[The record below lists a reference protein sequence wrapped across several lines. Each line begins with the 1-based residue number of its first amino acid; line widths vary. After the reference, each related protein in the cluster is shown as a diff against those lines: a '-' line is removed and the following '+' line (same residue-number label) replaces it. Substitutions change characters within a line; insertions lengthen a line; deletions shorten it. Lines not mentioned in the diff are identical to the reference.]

1 MEGLRDGFSDCQRM
15 AILGIDSTLGANLA
29 LALSDRFAVLG
40 LYGRHAVALEGCW
53 TASWNPADLPA
64 VRRMILDHRP
74 HWIVLCGPF
83 CASSWDSPAESP
95 SADDARRTARRLA
108 LLAAEAGSRLTILST
123 DAVFA
128 GPRMFHAET
137 DPALEP
143 RPCAQAALGVE
154 QAVQDSD
161 ALVVRTHAFGW
172 SPAGV
177 KSGFAERLWQGV
189 REGASSPASP
199 HSYATPILATDLAE
213 LLWLAY
219 RRRLAG
225 LYHIAGA
232 ERTSQRRFATEMAA
246 AFGLAQ
252 PPSPSPENPFDS
264 SEVRETSLD
273 TRRARRG
280 LQRGMP
286 MLREGLERF
295 AQQAVN
301 GFRARLQSPARR
313 PAREAA

>member
-1 MEGLRDGFSDCQRM
+1 
-15 AILGIDSTLGANLA
+15 
-29 LALSDRFAVLG
+29 
-40 LYGRHAVALEGCW
+40 
-53 TASWNPADLPA
+53 
-64 VRRMILDHRP
+64 MILDHRP
-74 HWIVLCGPF
+74 HWIVHCGPL
-83 CASSWDSPAESP
+83 CASSWDAPAEAP
-95 SADDARRTARRLA
+95 SARDGGRTARRLA

-137 DPALEP
+137 DPALDQGP
-143 RPCAQAALGVE
+143 GARAALGLE
-154 QAVQDSD
+154 QAVRDSD

-172 SPAGV
+172 SPAGI
-177 KSGFAERLWQGV
+177 KSGFAERLWQRV
-189 REGASSPASP
+189 REGASCPASP
-199 HSYATPILATDLAE
+199 HCHATPILATDLAE

-232 ERTSQRRFATEMAA
+232 ERTSQRRFAAELAA

-252 PPSPSPENPFDS
+252 APSPMLEGPFDS
-264 SEVRETSLD
+264 SEARETSLD

-286 MLREGLERF
+286 MLRDGLERF

-301 GFRARLQSPARR
+301 GFRARLQSPSPL